1 MKPINAIVLLCCLTI
16 GQAWAQPTYKVALP
30 IVDANAFYA
39 IDLPHQVLGATR
51 TDFADI
57 RIKNSENQEIA
68 WLLKEDIHSGQSS
81 EFVPFQTTVTSA
93 PHRTNVL
100 ITTDST
106 PLSSFILKIKN
117 ADVKKKATL
126 SGSNDNKRWFVVKDR
141 FLLSN
146 ISNNSQT
153 EALLNLTFPLSDYK
167 YYKMDIS
174 DSLSAPL
181 NIMEAGRMKD
191 ENYHKRNLLEI
202 PLQSIQIERQG
213 KQTEIHLV
221 YPFKYQIDRLVFFIS
236 SPRFFSRDLRV
247 EFPYVAS
254 VGTLSHQNGMPQII
268 PVEMLADT
276 LQMSI
281 FNGDDQPLVI
291 DSIKS
296 YIRKFYLVS
305 ALKKG
310 ERYTL
315 TYGDKDA
322 TFPQYDLSFE
332 QQISDSVPHLQLGKI
347 EQITGTE
354 EQPESSSQWL
364 YFLKTYGIWLII
376 VVVILQILVMVKK
389 LMK

>member
-30 IVDANAFYA
+30 IVDADAFYA

-68 WLLKEDIHSGQSS
+68 WLLKEDIHSDQSS

-93 PHRTNVL
+93 PHRTNIL

-191 ENYHKRNLLEI
+191 ENYHKRNLLEV
-202 PLQSIQIERQG
+202 PLQSIRIEQQG

-221 YPFKYQIDRLVFFIS
+221 YPFKYQIDRLAFFIS

-310 ERYTL
+310 DRYTL
-315 TYGDKDA
+315 TYGEKDA

-332 QQISDSVPHLQLGKI
+332 QQISDSIPHLQLGKI

-354 EQPESSSQWL
+354 EQPESSSLWL